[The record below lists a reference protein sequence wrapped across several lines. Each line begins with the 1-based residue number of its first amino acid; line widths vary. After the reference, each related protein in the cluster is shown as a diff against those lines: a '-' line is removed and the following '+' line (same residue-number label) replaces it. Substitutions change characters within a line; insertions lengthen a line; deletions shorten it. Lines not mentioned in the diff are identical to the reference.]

1 MANCSARTKIV
12 YRGGPY
18 SPQKTLFEV
27 LDEFDIDVPESL
39 RFNRFRTVYDF
50 ESRLL
55 PVRSKKFMFKHVPT
69 SVSIVSNVE
78 GYQKPKTFCNEN
90 PLDLV
95 RDFVRYLDEISTK
108 QAFLNNRDYKKIV
121 KSLYSKM
128 DECES
133 RKNVKQVGRLRNVL
147 RRLRKF
153 IYQMPTIGFNSQ
165 AYDLVLIKPYFF
177 EVLKEMK
184 AFEKLDKNNPF
195 QDKETDYK
203 TQIKKGTTMLAFE
216 TSSLKFLDI
225 LNFCPPQVNY
235 KKYLDAYGSDDG
247 QKKYFFPYEKMTS
260 FASLMSTDFPTYADF
275 LSSLKNENTLEE
287 GQGRE
292 HGLKNYRELCLEW
305 TGDENGTKFKDGKC
319 LKDLLIRYNEA
330 DVSPF
335 LDALNNQFEIFKS
348 MGIDIMTDGHTL
360 PSCALKWCFKGEE
373 GKFHTVPAEFAK
385 IDTLLRDSIVGGPA
399 IVFRRHCKVGDKI
412 RNQIDHLVKWLKTW
426 DCNGMYPATFLKW
439 LPGGSPVLREAPD
452 FVPQKVNTNVPGAS
466 VKSNEWLQYMA
477 VKDNVDIRTAF
488 NGGEVCLGDRAV
500 PVDGWC
506 RKKHI
511 AYQFHGCSFHGHQ
524 CEKAKSTDWLG
535 TPPESLRSKT
545 LETDAYIR
553 SLGYELKV
561 IYECEWDEMKTDP
574 EVFDIIKDVVQ
585 KPTASSSHA
594 MTQAEILTDIK
605 NGKMFGFAQV
615 SMHVPEN
622 RKPYFA
628 DLPPFFKNVNVRR
641 EDLASFMETVC
652 ENRGELKR
660 PRKQLIS
667 SYFCEKTL
675 LHTEMIQWL
684 LEKGCECTEIFRVIE
699 YTPVKCFG
707 DKVLQSAQ
715 LRREADHDPS
725 KKPFGDAIKLCI
737 TSVYGKTAENKL
749 KQTRTKIVPQE
760 KIHRAMASNRFKN
773 MTPIPS
779 GRCQFQSNHN
789 NPREAFRDL
798 VDEVEG
804 AEEFDEIDEVEDQLY
819 EVDYSP
825 LKVVHDRP
833 VQIAVA
839 VYQYAKL
846 RILSF
851 AYDFL
856 HRYCDS
862 KKFMFLYMDTDSLC
876 LGIEGNSLEDIL
888 LPSMRDEY
896 FENVHLWLP
905 AESCSLCRER
915 YIKAKKNGLK
925 WDQEKCCADF
935 ERDDQ
940 RTPNLF
946 KIESEATEG
955 IFLTSKTYALF
966 NAETDTTKYSSKGL
980 QKANNFKIETFKSV
994 LFGSSESRTED
1005 GIMTAIKNG
1014 ELGAAG
1020 EGTNR
1025 GFKRLKTG
1033 AIYSYE
1039 QIKAGLSFI
1048 YTKRKV
1054 LPNNIDTEPLDL

>member
-1 MANCSARTKIV
+1 MTNCSARSKIE
-12 YRGGPY
+12 YKGGRY
-18 SPQKTLFEV
+18 SAPKTLFED
-27 LDEFDIDVPESL
+27 LDQFDIEVPEEL
-39 RFNRFRTVYDF
+39 RFNRFRAVYDF

-55 PVRSKKFMFKHVPT
+55 PVKNDQFMFKHIPT

-78 GYQKPKTFCNEN
+78 GYETPKTFCNEN

-95 RDFVRYLDEISTK
+95 RDFVKYLDEISSK
-108 QAFLNNRDYKKIV
+108 QAFLNNRDYRKIL
-121 KSLYSKM
+121 KSLYSKI

-133 RKNVKQVGRLRNVL
+133 RKNIKQVARLRSVL
-147 RRLRKF
+147 RRLKKF
-153 IYQMPTIGFNSQ
+153 IHQMPAVGFNSQ

-184 AFEKLDKNNPF
+184 AFEKYEKNNPF
-195 QDKETDYK
+195 QDKEAHYNQ
-203 TQIKKGTTMLAFE
+203 QINKGTTMLAFE
-216 TSSLKFLDI
+216 TSSLKFIDI

-235 KKYLDAYGSDDG
+235 KKYLNAYGSPDG

-260 FASLMSTDFPTYADF
+260 FASLMSTEFPTYTDF
-275 LSSLKNENTLEE
+275 FSSLKNENTLEE
-287 GQGRE
+287 GLGRE

-335 LDALNNQFEIFKS
+335 LDALNNQFQIFKS
-348 MGIDIMTDGHTL
+348 MGIDIMTDGFTL

-385 IDTLLRDSIVGGPA
+385 IDTILRNSIVGGPA

-412 RNQIDHLVKWLKTW
+412 RNRDDHLVKALKTW
-426 DCNGMYPATFLKW
+426 DCNGMYPATFLKD

-452 FVPQKVNTNVPGAS
+452 FVPQKVDTTVPGAS
-466 VKSNEWLQYMA
+466 VKSHEWLQYMS

-488 NGGEVCLGDRAV
+488 NGGEQCLGDRAV

-506 RKKHI
+506 RKKQI
-511 AYQFHGCSFHGHQ
+511 AYQFHGCPFHGHQ
-524 CEKAKSTDWLG
+524 CEKAKSTAWLEN
-535 TPPESLRSKT
+535 TPEALRAKT

-561 IYECEWDEMKTDP
+561 IYECEWDEMKKDP

-585 KPTASSSHA
+585 KPTTSSTHG
-594 MTQAEILTDIK
+594 MTCDEILTAIK
-605 NGKMFGFAQV
+605 KGKLFGFAQV

-622 RKPYFA
+622 RKLYFA
-628 DLPPFFKNVNVRR
+628 DLPPFFKNVNVTRK
-641 EDLASFMETVC
+641 DVGAFMESVC
-652 ENRGELKR
+652 ENRGELKHS
-660 PRKQLIS
+660 RKQLIS
-667 SYFCEKTL
+667 SYFCKETL

-684 LEKGCECTEIFRVIE
+684 LKKGCECTEILRVIE
-699 YTPVKCFG
+699 YTRVKCFG
-707 DKVLQSAQ
+707 DKVLESAQ
-715 LRREADHDPS
+715 LRREADLDPT

-737 TSVYGKTAENKL
+737 TSVYGKTAENKM
-749 KQTRTKIVPQE
+749 KQTRTKIVPQN
-760 KIHRAMASNRFKN
+760 KIHRAIVSKRFKN
-773 MTPIPS
+773 LTPIPS
-779 GRCQFQSNHN
+779 PRCQFQSNHN

-804 AEEFDEIDEVEDQLY
+804 AEEFDEVDEVEGQLY

-825 LKVVHDRP
+825 LRVFHDRP

-876 LGIEGNSLEDIL
+876 LGIEGNCLEDIL
-888 LPSMRDEY
+888 LPTMRGEY

-905 AESCSLCRER
+905 SESCSLCRER
-915 YIKAKKNGLK
+915 YIKTKKAGLK
-925 WDQEKCCADF
+925 WSKKKCCVDF
-935 ERDDQ
+935 ERDEQ

-980 QKANNFKIETFKSV
+980 QKANNLKLETFKSV
-994 LFGSSESRTED
+994 LFGSSETRTED
-1005 GIMTAIKNG
+1005 EIMNAIKNG

-1020 EGTNR
+1020 EGTNK
-1025 GFKRLKTG
+1025 GFKRIKTG
-1033 AIYSYE
+1033 LIYSYE

>member
-1 MANCSARTKIV
+1 
-12 YRGGPY
+12 
-18 SPQKTLFEV
+18 
-27 LDEFDIDVPESL
+27 
-39 RFNRFRTVYDF
+39 
-50 ESRLL
+50 
-55 PVRSKKFMFKHVPT
+55 
-69 SVSIVSNVE
+69 
-78 GYQKPKTFCNEN
+78 
-90 PLDLV
+90 
-95 RDFVRYLDEISTK
+95 
-108 QAFLNNRDYKKIV
+108 
-121 KSLYSKM
+121 
-128 DECES
+128 
-133 RKNVKQVGRLRNVL
+133 
-147 RRLRKF
+147 
-153 IYQMPTIGFNSQ
+153 MPTIGFNSQ

-641 EDLASFMETVC
+641 EDLGPFMETVC

-749 KQTRTKIVPQE
+749 KQTRTRIVPQE

-779 GRCQFQSNHN
+779 PRCRFQSNHN